1 MGENKLYLDNLYGE
15 KNKMEVN
22 FDKLQKDVIEN
33 KKEKGFNTSN
43 IEQEFCL
50 LYGEVAE
57 AFDAYNKN
65 FARDELGSE
74 LADIAI
80 YLLGI
85 SEMLGFSLADEINK
99 KMETN
104 SHRIYKKVNGKLTK
118 FDDRD

>member
-1 MGENKLYLDNLYGE
+1 
-15 KNKMEVN
+15 MEVN

-57 AFDAYNKN
+57 AYEAYSKKKN
-65 FARDELGSE
+65 DLGLE
-74 LADIAI
+74 LADVAI

-85 SEMLGFSLADEINK
+85 SELLGFSLQDEIIKKMEINK
-99 KMETN
+99 QR
-104 SHRIYKKVNGKLTK
+104 HYKNINGVNLKVDENNV
-118 FDDRD
+118 D